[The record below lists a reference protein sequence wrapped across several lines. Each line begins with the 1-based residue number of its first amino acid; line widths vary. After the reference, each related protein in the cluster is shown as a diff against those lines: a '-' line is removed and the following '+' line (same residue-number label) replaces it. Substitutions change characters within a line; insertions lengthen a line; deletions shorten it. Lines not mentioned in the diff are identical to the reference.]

1 MCLNFHVAPN
11 KTTTTFH
18 GANQD
23 NWTETGDSRH
33 TRARLRQRYLGLQVL
48 CQIVLSSIS
57 DFPGLSFG
65 PSPRF
70 RPAFYDPA
78 PVIGLV
84 LGLFLPLPL
93 PCLHLFGLQSF
104 SVLVVGFS
112 GRIIP
117 CLNSQLSVSR
127 RLLFVSNKRN
137 SLLNSVAAC
146 CFWVQ
151 FPKLE

>member
-1 MCLNFHVAPN
+1 MFKFPCCLN

-23 NWTETGDSRH
+23 NWTQTGDSRH
-33 TRARLRQRYLGLQVL
+33 TRAHLRQRYLGLQVH

-57 DFPGLSFG
+57 DFPALSFG
-65 PSPRF
+65 PSPWF

-93 PCLHLFGLQSF
+93 LHLFGLLSF

-112 GRIIP
+112 VRIIP

-127 RLLFVSNKRN
+127 GLLFVSNKRN
-137 SLLNSVAAC
+137 FLFNSVAAF